1 MNHTTKQE
9 TSLNRITHKTL
20 GLLALAAAA
29 LHAPHALAQEER
41 SLRLGHGIAD
51 EHPLG
56 QGAHKL
62 TDILGRLTAGKLK
75 LKVYPATQLGSET
88 QMIAALRGGVQEM
101 AIVSTAP
108 VATLV
113 KDFLVFDLPFL
124 FQSNREADAVLDGP
138 VGQRLLDGLR
148 DKNLVGLCYWE
159 NGFRNVTN
167 SQRPIQKA
175 DDLVGLKLRVMQ
187 NPVYIESFKTLG
199 ANAVPMPFT
208 ELFTALETKAMDAQ
222 ENPVAIIYSSKFY
235 EVQKHI
241 TLTKHA
247 YAPYVV
253 LVGKGT
259 WDKLNPSEQGAL
271 KQACVE
277 GRDFQRSLNRKM
289 EAQQIDQLKAQKMTV
304 SELAPGEADRMRA
317 KLKPVTDKFTQEIG
331 AKTVA
336 DVQQA
341 IAAVRSKP

>member
-1 MNHTTKQE
+1 MFSFTRKM
-9 TSLNRITHKTL
+9 I
-20 GLLALAAAA
+20 GLAALAAAS
-29 LHAPHALAQEER
+29 LHAPQVLAQEER
-41 SLRLGHGIAD
+41 NLRLGHGIAD
-51 EHPLG
+51 DHPLG

-62 TDILGRLTAGKLK
+62 TEILARLSAGKLK

-124 FQSNREADAVLDGP
+124 FQNHKEADAVLDGP
-138 VGQRLLDGLR
+138 VGQRLLDSLR
-148 DKNLVGLCYWE
+148 DKNMVGLCYWE

-175 DDLVGLKLRVMQ
+175 DDLTGLKLRVMQ
-187 NPVYIESFKTLG
+187 NPVYIESFKALG

-208 ELFTALETKAMDAQ
+208 ELFTALETKALDAQ

-241 TLTKHA
+241 TMTRHA

-253 LVGKGT
+253 LVGRST
-259 WDKLNPSEQGAL
+259 WDKLSAAEQGTL
-271 KQACVE
+271 KQACHE
-277 GRDFQRSLNRKM
+277 GRDFQRSLSRRM
-289 EAQQIDQLKAQKMTV
+289 ETQQIDQLKAQKMTV
-304 SELAPGEADRMRA
+304 SDLLPGEADRMRVR
-317 KLKPVTDKFTQEIG
+317 LKPVTDKFTQEIG

-341 IAAVRSKP
+341 IAAVRGKP